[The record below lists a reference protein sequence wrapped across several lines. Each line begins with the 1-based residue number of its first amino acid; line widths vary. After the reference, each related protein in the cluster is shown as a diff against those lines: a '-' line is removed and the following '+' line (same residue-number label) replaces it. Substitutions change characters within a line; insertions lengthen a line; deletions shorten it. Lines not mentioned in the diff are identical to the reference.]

1 MNKRAGEYKSP
12 QERALQV
19 CYPNTL
25 GGDTRNRSKGT
36 ASVQFKIKDRKIP
49 MDEQVA
55 RRALQE
61 VRIDCNNVELLHN
74 LEKGNQ
80 GNHSNLRQRTENER
94 QDVEQK

>member
-1 MNKRAGEYKSP
+1 
-12 QERALQV
+12 
-19 CYPNTL
+19 
-25 GGDTRNRSKGT
+25 
-36 ASVQFKIKDRKIP
+36 
-49 MDEQVA
+49 VA